1 MFSYF
6 IDFGK
11 LENRII
17 HWIEKSKVDIDLVS
31 KAISDYMKKNEIT
44 EDDVMR
50 KFCYKFRCTL
60 KRARR
65 FLETNG
71 FGNYSWLWNHCEVDM
86 LFIMR
91 NPFWNYFSITS
102 KYITMTIHNSWKLQ
116 ARKKKSTSWAAS
128 VDDKSR
134 ERIYQKRE

>member
-6 IDFGK
+6 IDFSK

-17 HWIEKSKVDIDLVS
+17 HWIEKSKVEIDLVS
-31 KAISDYMKKNEIT
+31 KAISDYIKKNEIT

-50 KFCYKFRCTL
+50 KFCYKFRCNL

-71 FGNYSWLWNHCEVDM
+71 FGNYS
-86 LFIMR
+86 
-91 NPFWNYFSITS
+91 
-102 KYITMTIHNSWKLQ
+102 
-116 ARKKKSTSWAAS
+116 
-128 VDDKSR
+128 
-134 ERIYQKRE
+134 